1 MNSKVSLTNSK
12 FLDKI
17 IVNPK
22 KLKSSEVSNLLNS
35 LLTKVYEHEKIGN
48 VDNIDFTILD
58 ENQIW
63 AYIENISKNPINNF
77 KKLISTEKETNENVL
92 HEVKSLKN
100 SLLNEKRNRE
110 KLNQNKDEEEGEF
123 DEENDEQG
131 EEDAENGEDN
141 DDNKGE
147 ELEEDDESFDQ
158 EEFDKIGDHD
168 FDFDINE
175 ENEEEGDELEDEEGV
190 DLQDPK
196 DLTFSNFFGKVEK
209 SKSNIKFIYY

>member
-1 MNSKVSLTNSK
+1 VSLTNSK

-35 LLTKVYEHEKIGN
+35 LLTKVYEHERIGN
-48 VDNIDFTILD
+48 VDNIDFTMLD

-92 HEVKSLKN
+92 HEVKTLKN
-100 SLLNEKRNRE
+100 SLLNEKRNRQ
-110 KLNQNKDEEEGEF
+110 KLNQNKDEDELERDEEEREF

-131 EEDAENGEDN
+131 EEDAENAEDN

-147 ELEEDDESFDQ
+147 EFEEDDGSFDQ

-175 ENEEEGDELEDEEGV
+175 ENEEEDDELEGEEGV

-209 SKSNIKFIYY
+209 SKSK